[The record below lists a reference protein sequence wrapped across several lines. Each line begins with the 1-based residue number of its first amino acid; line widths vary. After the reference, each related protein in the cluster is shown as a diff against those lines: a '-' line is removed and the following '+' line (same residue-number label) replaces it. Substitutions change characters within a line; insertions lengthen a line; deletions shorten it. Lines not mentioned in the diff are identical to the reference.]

1 MTGVPGFEL
10 AGRTALVTGASSGI
24 GRAVAAQLARLGADV
39 AICGRRAGLLEETGE
54 TVKASGRR
62 ALVLPVD
69 LAKLEDAR
77 GMVQEVIDAWGH
89 LDVLVNNAGLL
100 SGYSSADMRPSDWDG
115 LLAVNLR
122 SPVFLAQAAA
132 AHMVDR
138 GRGSIVSI
146 TSSLAGNGGAGM
158 EGVDYNVSKVGLQVW
173 TKTLARE
180 VGPAG
185 VRVNCVACGAIDTPM
200 HAAWRDQLIEQW
212 VPQIPLRRIGI
223 PEDVAAVVGFL
234 ASDAAAYITGQTVH
248 VNGGLQGSYS

>member
-1 MTGVPGFEL
+1 VGP
-10 AGRTALVTGASSGI
+10 
-24 GRAVAAQLARLGADV
+24 
-39 AICGRRAGLLEETGE
+39 
-54 TVKASGRR
+54 
-62 ALVLPVD
+62 
-69 LAKLEDAR
+69 
-77 GMVQEVIDAWGH
+77 AWK
-89 LDVLVNNAGLL
+89 
-100 SGYSSADMRPSDWDG
+100 
-115 LLAVNLR
+115 
-122 SPVFLAQAAA
+122 
-132 AHMVDR
+132 
-138 GRGSIVSI
+138 
-146 TSSLAGNGGAGM
+146 
-158 EGVDYNVSKVGLQVW
+158 GVDYNVSKVGLQVW

>member
-1 MTGVPGFEL
+1 MV
-10 AGRTALVTGASSGI
+10 
-24 GRAVAAQLARLGADV
+24 Q
-39 AICGRRAGLLEETGE
+39 
-54 TVKASGRR
+54 ASGRN
-62 ALVLPVD
+62 ALVRTVD
-69 LAKLEDAR
+69 LANLEDAR
-77 GMVQEVIDAWGH
+77 GLVEEVVDAWGH

-100 SGYSSADMRPSDWDG
+100 SGYSSADMQPSDWDG

-122 SPVFLAQAAA
+122 TPVFMAQVAA

-138 GRGSIVSI
+138 RAGSIVSI
-146 TSSLAGNGGAGM
+146 TSSLAGSGGAGM
-158 EGVDYNVSKVGLQVW
+158 EGADYNVSKVGLQAW

-180 VGPAG
+180 LGPAG